1 MNIIITGGASGLGK
15 SITERLIKN
24 SSSRFLVSYRTS
36 TSVVEQW
43 KETYPQIQFAQC
55 DFADKK
61 SVASFLD
68 TIENFSPDILIN
80 NAHAGY
86 EEKYFHKT
94 EGSSISDSFQN
105 NVLATL
111 QITAKCVSV
120 FRKKKSGRI
129 INILS
134 SAVAG
139 NPPIG
144 WSVYTAEKN
153 YLLSMSKSWAIENA
167 AFKIT
172 SNCISPEF
180 MQTNMT
186 SVTDERIVEQM
197 TSTHPLKKLLTTT
210 EVAEAVDFF
219 TTCPL
224 HINGTNLIINSAKNV
239 I

>member
-1 MNIIITGGASGLGK
+1 MNIVITGGASGLGK
-15 SITERLIKN
+15 SITERLLKN
-24 SSSRFLVSYRTS
+24 TASKFLVSYRTN

-43 KETYPQIQFAQC
+43 KEAYPQIQFVPC
-55 DFADKK
+55 DFADEK
-61 SVASFLD
+61 SVALFLNAV
-68 TIENFSPDILIN
+68 ESFSPDILIN
-80 NAHAGY
+80 NAHGGY

-94 EGSSISDSFQN
+94 DASYISGSFNN

-111 QITAKCVSV
+111 QITAKCISV

-134 SAVAG
+134 SVVAG
-139 NPPIG
+139 NAPVG

-172 SNCISPEF
+172 SNSISPEF

-186 SVTDERIVEQM
+186 SGTDERVVEQM
-197 TSTHPLKKLLTTT
+197 IATHPLKQLLTTG
-210 EVAEAVDFF
+210 EVAEAVEFF
-219 TTCPL
+219 TACPL
-224 HINGTNLIINSAKNV
+224 HINGINLIINSAKNV